1 VRLVSFLDTATEP
14 TPAMRDAMR
23 DAVVGDDVYGRDPT
37 VKELEARA
45 CRLFGKEAAVFVPT
59 GTMANL
65 AALLAHSRRGDGV
78 VLEEQSHI
86 ACAEAGGV
94 ATIAGLMP
102 LFVRGERGVLDAAR
116 VERALLPPDEHR
128 PSPALLCVENTHNRG
143 GGTVTTPEAMRGLR
157 SLCDRHGLGLH
168 VDGARLFNAA
178 VALELEPVELATDAD
193 SVSCCL
199 SKGLG
204 APAGSLLLGDAE
216 LVTRARRA
224 RKVLGGAMRQAGVL
238 AAAGLV
244 ALDGWRERLA
254 ADHRRAR
261 SLAERLAH
269 VRALSVEPD
278 TVETNIVLC
287 RVADEIDARDLSQR
301 LLEHGFACS
310 ASSGGTL
317 RVVLHHQILD
327 RDVDRLLATFAQLA

>member
-1 VRLVSFLDTATEP
+1 MSLVSFLDTATEP

-45 CRLFGKEAAVFVPT
+45 CRLLGKEAAVFVPS

-65 AALLAHSRRGDGV
+65 AALLAHTRRGDGV

-102 LFVRGERGVLDAAR
+102 LFVRGRRGVLDAAR
-116 VERALLPPDEHR
+116 VEPALLPPDEHR
-128 PSPALLCVENTHNRG
+128 PSPTLLCIENTHNRG
-143 GGTVTTPEAMRGLR
+143 GGTVTAPEAMRGLR
-157 SLCDRHGLGLH
+157 GLCDRHGLRLH
-168 VDGARLFNAA
+168 LDGARLFNAA
-178 VALELEPVELATDAD
+178 VALDLEPAELAADAD
-193 SVSCCL
+193 SISCCL

-261 SLAERLAH
+261 GLAEQLAR
-269 VRALSVEPD
+269 VRALSVEPE

-287 RVADEIDARDLSQR
+287 RVADGIDARALARQ
-301 LLEHGFACS
+301 LLEHGLACS
-310 ASSGGTL
+310 ASSGETL

-327 RDVDRLLATFAQLA
+327 RDVDRLLATLAQLV